1 MKPLTLE
8 EVVAALEGTID
19 RPMPVG
25 SVTRVSSDSRSIQ
38 AGDLFVAIRG
48 PQFDG
53 HAFVGESLAKGAIA
67 AVVGEDFAPAGPGS
81 QGLQPGA
88 ILIRVD
94 DTVRALGRLARWYR
108 RSVVGGSVTVVAV
121 TGSNGKTTTKT
132 MIAHV
137 LNGRWKG
144 RASIKSF
151 NNEIGVPLTL
161 LSTEP
166 SDEFVV
172 CEVGTNAPGEIAA
185 LARLV
190 EPEVAVIT
198 GIAPVH
204 LEGLGSLEGIAA
216 EKLSLL
222 NELRPDGC
230 AVINADSELLR
241 WSMSHDRQIAKIK
254 KVTFGEWPE
263 ADLRLTGARTL
274 DLSADGP
281 TGSRVAQE
289 FTVNGRFVYR
299 LNVPGRHNVLNAL
312 AAIGVARRFGMEDAE
327 IAARLATFEL
337 PPMRLDSRRVG
348 SLTLINDA
356 YNANPASMAAGVE
369 VLTSTPADGRRVLV
383 MGDMRELGPAA
394 ADLHRETAERVGRS
408 SLDVVIS
415 VGEHAKAVR
424 DAVQAASGGRI
435 ETHAYATTDLARRRL
450 GSLLRAGDTVLV
462 KGSRAMALERLI
474 AAAEE
479 WATKKPKAGS
489 IKGSTGKTKTGRS
502 VPRSVRSNV
511 E

>member
-25 SVTRVSSDSRSIQ
+25 RVTRVSSDSRSIQ
-38 AGDLFVAIRG
+38 AGDLFIAIRG
-48 PQFDG
+48 AQFDG
-53 HAFVGESLAKGAIA
+53 HTFVGEALDKGAVA
-67 AVVGEDFAPAGPGS
+67 AVVDGDFAPMSGGSAGLPA
-81 QGLQPGA
+81 GA

-94 DTVRALGRLARWYR
+94 DTVRAMGRLARWYR
-108 RSVVGGSVTVVAV
+108 RSVIGGSVTVVAV

-132 MIAHV
+132 MIAH
-137 LNGRWKG
+137 LLADRWKG

-166 SDEFVV
+166 DEEFVV

-204 LEGLGSLEGIAA
+204 LEGLGSLEGIAS

-222 NELRPDGC
+222 NELRPGGC

-241 WSMSHDRQIAKIK
+241 WMMERDRQIAGVKR
-254 KVTFGEWPE
+254 VTFGEWPE
-263 ADLRLTGARTL
+263 ADLRLTGAKAVGL
-274 DLSADGP
+274 PANGAKGP
-281 TGSRVAQE
+281 GAGQE
-289 FTVNGRFVYR
+289 FVVNGRFTYR
-299 LNVPGRHNVLNAL
+299 LNVPGRHNVANAL
-312 AAIGVARRFGMEDAE
+312 AAIAVARWFGMADDA

-337 PPMRLDSRRVG
+337 PPMRLDSRRAG

-356 YNANPASMAAGVE
+356 YNANPASMAAAVD
-369 VLTSTPADGRRVLV
+369 VLASTPAKGRRMLV
-383 MGDMRELGPAA
+383 MGDMRELGK
-394 ADLHRETAERVGRS
+394 DSQKLHLETAELVGRS
-408 SLDVVIS
+408 TLDVVVA
-415 VGEHAKAVR
+415 VGEHAGTVR
-424 DAVQAASGGRI
+424 DAVRRASGGRI
-435 ETHAYATTDLARRRL
+435 EVHAYATTDLARRRL
-450 GSLLRAGDTVLV
+450 GSLLRAGDVVLV
-462 KGSRAMALERLI
+462 KGSRAMAMEKLV

-479 WATKKPKAGS
+479 WAARKPAKAPARPAGKKTSRPKTRRFTA
-489 IKGSTGKTKTGRS
+489 
-502 VPRSVRSNV
+502 
-511 E
+511 

>member
-1 MKPLTLE
+1 MKSLTLE

-19 RPMPVG
+19 RALPVG

-53 HAFVGESLAKGAIA
+53 HNFVGEALGKGAIA
-67 AVVGEDFAPAGPGS
+67 AVVNEDFASAGPGS
-81 QGLQPGA
+81 AGLTPGA

-94 DTVRALGRLARWYR
+94 DTIEALGRLARWYR
-108 RSVVGGSVTVVAV
+108 RSVIGGSVTVVAV
-121 TGSNGKTTTKT
+121 TGSNGKTTTKM

-137 LNGRWKG
+137 LAGRWKG

-161 LSTEP
+161 LATEP
-166 SDEFVV
+166 SEEFVI

-190 EPEVAVIT
+190 EPEIAVIT
-198 GIAPVH
+198 GVAPVH
-204 LEGLGSLEGIAA
+204 LEGLGSLEGVAA

-241 WSMSHDRQIAKIK
+241 WSMAHDRQIAKVK

-263 ADLRLTGARTL
+263 ADLRLTGVNTL
-274 DLSADGP
+274 DLPADGRKGP
-281 TGSRVAQE
+281 RIAQE

-312 AAIGVARRFGMEDAE
+312 AAIGVARRFGMNDEE

-356 YNANPASMAAGVE
+356 YNANPASMAAGVD
-369 VLTSTPADGRRVLV
+369 VLTSTPTEGRRVLV

-394 ADLHRETAERVGRS
+394 TDLHRETADRIGRS
-408 SLDVVIS
+408 CLDVVIA
-415 VGEHAKAVR
+415 VGEHAKLVR
-424 DAVQAASGGRI
+424 DAVREASGGRI
-435 ETHAYATTDLARRRL
+435 ETHAYATTGLARRRL
-450 GSLLRAGDTVLV
+450 ASLLRAGDTVLV
-462 KGSRAMALERLI
+462 KGSRAMALEKLV

-479 WATKKPKAGS
+479 WAKAKTPATAGRPKAEMS
-489 IKGSTGKTKTGRS
+489 KAE
-502 VPRSVRSNV
+502 N
-511 E
+511 